1 VVVELSRMK
10 IGTFNLNKVQI
21 LTIVKGSLVYAVYF
35 GLTALVIS
43 IIIFFNPLIS
53 FFSKLSSNGSVGIAF
68 SAFFGAFFAFMF
80 GQVGTMIG
88 RINERKLKHYN
99 SLVLLESQLNNF
111 LNIISNNLITF
122 SDLRR
127 ALGQGKI
134 YFMNLS
140 KFVIDE
146 SHYLNLLDIDLT
158 NQLYNVLD
166 SAKRYNMD
174 GDNLTISYNEIR
186 NAYLDKKIELPAYR
200 VNLELTARRAL
211 MIETHEKAYTGKV
224 LDLLARVRVQ
234 LKVDRPTLSMIL
246 SPLTRSW
253 GGVISPLDVA
263 KERVKL
269 VGETEESATESG
281 IEIEKVNEQ
290 LKEMGVNPIAQV

>member
-1 VVVELSRMK
+1 MK
-10 IGTFNLNKVQI
+10 ILAFYLSNVQI
-21 LTIVKGSLVYAVYF
+21 LTIVKRSLVYAVYF
-35 GLTALVIS
+35 GLVALVIV
-43 IIIFFNPLIS
+43 IAVFHNPIFLY
-53 FFSKLSSNGSVGIAF
+53 FSNLSDKGPSGIAF

-111 LNIISNNLITF
+111 LNIISNNLVTF
-122 SDLRR
+122 SDLRW
-127 ALGQGKI
+127 ALKQGKI
-134 YFMNLS
+134 YFINLS
-140 KFVIDE
+140 KFEIDE

-166 SAKRYNMD
+166 GAKRYNMD

-186 NAYLDKKIELPAYR
+186 NAFLDKKIDQPAYEL
-200 VNLELTARRAL
+200 NLALTARRAL
-211 MIETHEKAYTGKV
+211 IIETHEKSYTDKV

-234 LKVDRPTLSMIL
+234 LRVDRPAPSMIL

-253 GGVISPLDVA
+253 GGVISSEDVV
-263 KERVKL
+263 KERAKL
-269 VGETEESATESG
+269 VGETKESATDSG
-281 IEIEKVNEQ
+281 TEIEKVNKQ
-290 LKEMGVNPIAQV
+290 LKEMGIDTTAQL